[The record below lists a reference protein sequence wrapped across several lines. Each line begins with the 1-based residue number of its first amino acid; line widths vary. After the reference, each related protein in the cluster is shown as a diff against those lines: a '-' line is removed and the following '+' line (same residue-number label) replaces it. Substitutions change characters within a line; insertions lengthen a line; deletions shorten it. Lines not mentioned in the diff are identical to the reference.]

1 MTEGNQSRIL
11 VVDDVRESALITRAL
26 LARGNFDRI
35 DIASGGLEALKMC
48 RRTPVP
54 DRRPRHHDARY

>member
-1 MTEGNQSRIL
+1 MTEGSQSRIL

-35 DIASGGLEALKMC
+35 DIASGGLEALG
-48 RRTPVP
+48 VP
-54 DRRPRHHDARY
+54 SPDTTEKG